1 LNISSST
8 VIHPFIFAIFPVFFL
23 FTFNLNQLSFQDII
37 FPLIV
42 TLSITFLLWILLSFI
57 IKNKIKSAIIISI
70 GLILFFTYGHIHNI
84 ISDSDFIQSEIE
96 RHRYLLIPFIA
107 TFIVSLIYFVK
118 STRKFDNFTKIVNTI
133 SIVLIMISMANVG
146 TFAFEQNS
154 LNSLDVKNESQ
165 PILNNEFPNIYHIV
179 LDGYAG
185 NEVLN
190 EFYNYQNNEF
200 TTFLQTNDFIVPSK
214 STTNYAITF
223 LSLTSIL
230 NMEYVNDFV
239 KQLGPDSNNQHPVYE
254 MTKNNQVMQILKDYG
269 YKIIILGSTVEFAT
283 EFTESDV
290 VLCSEKSLTNTEF
303 IINLVKTSMLKPIY
317 SMLFET
323 SRDKITCSL
332 DNLPNLHEEYE
343 SPIYVFSHILLPH
356 PPFQFGPNGEEID
369 PTKIEISDDWNNKEG
384 YINQVKFANK
394 KISEFVTKIKADNN
408 NSIILLHGD
417 HGTGSVSDLDLSGD
431 GIKQRMMIFNAYHLP
446 GNPTIIPYDGIS
458 PVNSYRI
465 IMNSYFE
472 KDYPLLDDKSY
483 FSTHNE
489 PYDLIDVT
497 SKLR

>member
-1 LNISSST
+1 MKISSST
-8 VIHPFIFAIFPVFFL
+8 IIHPFIFSIFPVFFL

-37 FPLIV
+37 FPLILI
-42 TLSITFLLWILLSFI
+42 LSITFLIWILLSFV
-57 IKNKIKSAIIISI
+57 IKNKIKSALIISI
-70 GLILFFTYGHIHNI
+70 GLILFFTYGHVHNI

-96 RHRYLLIPFIA
+96 RHRYLLIPFISA
-107 TFIVSLIYFVK
+107 FIISLIYFVK
-118 STRKFDNFTKIVNTI
+118 STRKFDNLTKIVNTI
-133 SIVLIMISMANVG
+133 SIVLIMISMVNVG

-154 LNSLDVKNESQ
+154 LNSLEATNEPQ
-165 PILNNEFPNIYHIV
+165 TILDKQLPNIYHIV

-190 EFYNYQNNEF
+190 EFYNYQNKEF
-200 TTFLQTNDFIVPSK
+200 TTFLQTNDFIIPSK
-214 STTNYAITF
+214 STSNYAVTF

-239 KQLGPDSNNQHPVYE
+239 KELGSDSNNQHPVYE
-254 MTKNNQVMQILKDYG
+254 MTKNNQVMQILKDHG

-290 VLCSEKSLTNTEF
+290 LLCSEKSLTNTEF
-303 IINLVKTSMLKPIY
+303 MINLVKTSMLKPIY
-317 SMLFET
+317 SILFET
-323 SRDKITCSL
+323 SRDKIMCSL
-332 DNLPNLHEEYE
+332 DTLPTLHEEYE
-343 SPIYVFSHILLPH
+343 APIYVFSHILLPH
-356 PPFQFGPNGEEID
+356 PPFQFGPNGEEII
-369 PTKIEISDDWNNKEG
+369 PTKIEISDDWSNTEG

-394 KISEFVTKIKADNN
+394 KISEFVTKIKADNE
-408 NSIILLHGD
+408 NSIILIHGD
-417 HGTGSVSDLDLSGD
+417 HGTGSVNNFEISGD
-431 GIKQRMMIFNAYHLP
+431 EIKQRMIIFNAYHLP
-446 GNPTIIPYDGIS
+446 GNPEILPYDGIS
-458 PVNSYRI
+458 PINSYRI

-472 KDYPLLDDKSY
+472 KDYQLLDDKSY